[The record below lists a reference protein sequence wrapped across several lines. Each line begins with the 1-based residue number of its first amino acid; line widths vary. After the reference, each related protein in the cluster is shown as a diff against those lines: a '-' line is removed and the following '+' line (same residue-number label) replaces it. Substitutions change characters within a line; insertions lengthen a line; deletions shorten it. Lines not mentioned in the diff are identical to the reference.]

1 MIGMCRQLRGHLE
14 RGVRMKTNKAW
25 SLAIVAA
32 LLLAACGGG
41 DPDVPG
47 QAPPQGAPTAKGT
60 FTAVVSFGDSLS
72 DVGTYTPATVIPGTD
87 PPVYLG
93 GKFTTNFPSGTGSST
108 VWVENVASALGLLVT
123 PAEVGFAGQSV
134 RCPIATSVPA
144 LAGTCTAYAQG
155 GSRITDPA
163 GYNHAGGLLTVP
175 VKTQIAN
182 HLARFGSFK
191 DSDLVLV
198 SAGFNEV
205 FVVFEGQYVPAVL
218 AAQAR
223 WQAGA
228 ITEDQFKALA
238 FDAQMQAQAAMK
250 TAALE
255 LADLVRNEILAKGG
269 KYVAVTDLL
278 DMSKTPEAMA
288 LPASVRPM
296 LSVLPATFEL
306 WLRDGLAGL
315 PVQVLQ
321 AHAFFDTVLG
331 NPSAHGFTNTTAPAC
346 DATRMPTSAKGSA
359 LFCNTTPLAPY
370 NALATGADVTTWFF
384 ADLNHPTTGGHKAF
398 SDAVLAQL
406 RAFGW
411 I

>member
-1 MIGMCRQLRGHLE
+1 
-14 RGVRMKTNKAW
+14 MKTMKAW
-25 SLAIVAA
+25 SLSLLSA

-47 QAPPQGAPTAKGT
+47 SAPPSGAPTTKGS

-72 DVGTYTPATVIPGTD
+72 DVGSYTPATVIPGTD

-93 GKFTTNFPSGTGSST
+93 GKFSTNFPSGAGSST
-108 VWVENVASALGLLVT
+108 VWVENVASALGLVVT

-144 LAGTCTAYAQG
+144 LAGTCTGYAQG
-155 GSRITDPA
+155 GSRVTDPA

-191 DSDLVLV
+191 DSDLILV
-198 SAGFNEV
+198 SVGFNEV

-223 WQAGA
+223 LQAGT
-228 ITEDQFKALA
+228 ITEAQFQALA
-238 FDAQMQAQAAMK
+238 FDAQMRAQAAMK

-255 LADLVRNEILAKGG
+255 LADLVRHEILAKGG
-269 KYVAVTDLL
+269 RYVAVTDLL
-278 DMSKTPEAMA
+278 DMSKTPEAAA
-288 LPASVRPM
+288 LPAGIRPM
-296 LSVLPATFEL
+296 LSTLPQTFEL
-306 WLRDGLAGL
+306 WLREGLAGQA
-315 PVQVLQ
+315 VQVLQ
-321 AHAFFDTVLG
+321 AHAFFDDVLK
-331 NPSAHGFTNTTAPAC
+331 NPAAHGFANVTAPAC
-346 DATRMPTSAKGSA
+346 DAARMPAGAKGSA
-359 LFCNTTPLAPY
+359 LFCNATPLAPY
-370 NALATGADVTTWFF
+370 NALAAGADVNTWFF

-398 SDAVLAQL
+398 SDAVLTQL
-406 RAFGW
+406 RTFGW